1 MFLKP
6 QVCVEYG
13 NQTREHQ
20 SGHQS
25 SYWLWTSVLIIIIIQ
40 PTVKVSCPAGY
51 VTLSSRV
58 PDPDSFSSLIRIII
72 IIIIQP
78 TVKVSCPSGYVTL
91 SSRVPDSFSS
101 LIKHYYYSTYS
112 QSIMSS
118 RLWYIEL
125 QGHIDRSWEN
135 AA

>member
-40 PTVKVSCPAGY
+40 PTVKVTCPAGY

-58 PDPDSFSSLIRIII
+58 PGSL
-72 IIIIQP
+72 
-78 TVKVSCPSGYVTL
+78 SY
-91 SSRVPDSFSS
+91 
-101 LIKHYYYSTYS
+101 LIKDYYFYLQSTYIR
-112 QSIMSS
+112 SIMSF
-118 RLWYIEL
+118 RL
-125 QGHIDRSWEN
+125 
-135 AA
+135 